1 MLLSFKPIVEEDY
14 QMCSKNTR
22 ELAAIL
28 ARLVNRG
35 MPDWRNKYYYPLLD
49 NMVEWLDQTYG

>member
-1 MLLSFKPIVEEDY
+1 MLLSFKPIIEEDY

-28 ARLVNRG
+28 ARLVNTG
-35 MPDWRNKYYYPLLD
+35 MTDTRKWYYYPLLD
-49 NMVEWLDQTYG
+49 NMVEWLDQTYD